1 MNAPLGVG
9 VVGLGVGQAHAE
21 ALRRIPG
28 VRVVH
33 LCDRAADKR
42 DWARRRFPGATI
54 GSRADAVW
62 RDPAVGAVV
71 ISTYDD
77 DHAGQVLEALGRGK
91 HVFVEK
97 PLCRTAVE
105 LKAIHRAW
113 RRHRG
118 RVALFSNLVLRAAP
132 LYGWLRDRVRSGAFG
147 RVYAFDG
154 DYLYGRLWKIT
165 EGWRARVKDYS
176 VMEGGGIHLIDLL
189 LWTTGQR
196 PRAVWAAGNR
206 LATAGTAFRS
216 KDFAAATLVF
226 PSGLVARITA
236 NFGCVHPHQHVVRVF
251 GTRRTF
257 LHDDAGPREQSR
269 RDPAPPAR
277 AVRRAPLPPHKGA
290 LLDGFVRA
298 VRTGANTAADTRSL
312 FDGISVALAADRS
325 LQTGKLEEVHYL

>member
-1 MNAPLGVG
+1 MSGSLGVG

-33 LCDRAADKR
+33 LCDTAADKR
-42 DWARRRFPGATI
+42 AWARRRFPKAAV

-62 RDPAVGAVV
+62 GDPAVQAVV

-77 DHAGQVLEALGRGK
+77 AHAGQVLAALARGK

-97 PLCRTAVE
+97 PLCRTAAE
-105 LKAIHRAW
+105 LAAIHRAW

-132 LYGWLRDRVRSGAFG
+132 LYEWLRARIRAGAFG

-165 EGWRARVKDYS
+165 DGWRGRAKDYS

-189 LWTTGQR
+189 LWTTGER
-196 PRAVWAAGNR
+196 PRSVWATGNR
-206 LATAGTAFRS
+206 IATAGTAFRY
-216 KDFAAATLVF
+216 KDFAAATLTF
-226 PSGLVARITA
+226 PSGMVARITA

-257 LHDDAGPREQSR
+257 LYDDAGPREQVH
-269 RDPAPPAR
+269 RDPGPPAR
-277 AVRRAPLPPHKGA
+277 PVPRAPLPSHKGA
-290 LLDGFVRA
+290 LLGGFVRA
-298 VRTGANTAADTRSL
+298 LRRGTDTAEQTRL
-312 FDGISVALAADRS
+312 FFDGLSVALAADRS
-325 LQTGKLEEVHYL
+325 LRTGKPEEVHYL